1 LKGCNVIAASA
12 ITFVTYLIIDSSNSK
27 TRATFQRYNFATFQ
41 QKLKILYAIQGTG
54 NGHISRA
61 REIVP
66 LLQHYGELDLLVSGT
81 EAEVSL
87 SQPLEYRLHG
97 FSFVFGTTGGVDKW
111 ATYKLMD
118 LKQLWHDVNH
128 LPLKQYDLIVNDFE
142 PVSAWACRRQKLPSV
157 SLSHQCSFVSKKPP
171 RPGKWN
177 YAEWLFKYYSPTTHH
192 IGFHFERYDD
202 FIHTP
207 VIRSEIRGL
216 QPTNDGH
223 YTVYLPAY
231 NDRILVKCLGK
242 VKDVEWQIFS
252 KREKKGFREGN
263 VSVFPV
269 SNDAF
274 NKSLAS
280 CEGLLTG
287 GGFEGPAE
295 ALFLQKKVM
304 MIPMTGQYEQQC
316 NALAASRLGVPV
328 VHAIDEHFGA
338 SVQKWIADSKRI
350 IVDFPDETAQIVDNL
365 VHKYARQEAISA

>member
-1 LKGCNVIAASA
+1 
-12 ITFVTYLIIDSSNSK
+12 
-27 TRATFQRYNFATFQ
+27 
-41 QKLKILYAIQGTG
+41 LKILYAIQGTG

-66 LLQHYGELDLLVSGT
+66 LLQQYGELDLLVSGT

-87 SQPLEYRLHG
+87 SQPLKYRLHG
-97 FSFVFGTTGGVDKW
+97 FSFVFGTKGGVDKW
-111 ATYKLMD
+111 ATYKLMS
-118 LKQLWHDVNH
+118 LKQLWRDIND
-128 LPLKQYDLIVNDFE
+128 LPLKQYDLIINDFE
-142 PVSAWACRRQKLPSV
+142 PVSAWACRRQRLPSV
-157 SLSHQCSFVSKKPP
+157 SLSHQCSFVSPKTP

-177 YAEWLFKYYSPTTHH
+177 YAEWLFKYYSPTTYH

-207 VIRSEIRGL
+207 VIRSEIRNL
-216 QPTNDGH
+216 EPTNEGH

-231 NDRILVKCLGK
+231 DDKTLVSHLGK

-252 KREKKGFREGN
+252 KRQKTTYRDGN

-328 VHAIDEHFGA
+328 VHAIDDDFAGT
-338 SVQKWIADSKRI
+338 VNKWIRNDKRI
-350 IVDFPDETAQIVDNL
+350 IVDFPDETAQIVDDM
-365 VHKYARQEAISA
+365 VKKYARAEVVSA